1 MIDRRREKEEG
12 KTDWTG
18 EKIQDF
24 VFFGDTRVS
33 GRGGACDVEAG
44 NTVTEITS

>member
-1 MIDRRREKEEG
+1 MTEGGRKRKEKQTGQERKF
-12 KTDWTG
+12 KTL
-18 EKIQDF
+18 F
-24 VFFGDTRVS
+24 FFGDTRVS